1 LKTIACISLLVFSSV
16 FAICPLLVSEDS
28 PIRGELLVY
37 VGTARYT
44 GQTSKSIFAF
54 RLNPATGQLRTLGI
68 AAEADNPGFLAVHPN
83 QRFLYAVNETGDQE
97 AKTGGSVTAFSIDP
111 ATGKLKPLNTVPT
124 QGAHPCYVAVDKTG
138 KYVVVANYYGG
149 TVESFPVRSGGEL
162 GESTSVVKHSGS
174 SVNKERQEAPHPHG
188 LRLSSDNRFVLA
200 ADLGIDKLMIHHFS
214 STDGSLTPNN
224 PPSAEVSPGAGPRHV
239 AFSRNGKFVY
249 VVNELNSSVSAFPWD
264 VTGSTLHP
272 IQTISTL
279 PKEFKGENNGAE
291 IEVSPSG
298 FLYVSN
304 RGHNSIAIFSAD
316 EAKGTLTP
324 IAHVP
329 TQGKTPRNFGIDPS
343 GSYLIVANQD
353 SQNLVV
359 FRIDGKTGRLAPAGQ
374 ALKVTSP
381 PVCVAFAR

>member
-1 LKTIACISLLVFSSV
+1 MKTISWISLLVFSSV
-16 FAICPLLVSEDS
+16 VAICLLLATEDS
-28 PIRGELLVY
+28 SVPGGLLVY

-54 RLNPATGQLRTLGI
+54 RLNPATAQLRALGV

-83 QRFLYAVNETGDQE
+83 QRFLYAVNETGNQE
-97 AKTGGSVTAFSIDP
+97 AKDGGSVTAFSMDS
-111 ATGKLKPLNTVPT
+111 ATGKLKLLNKVPT
-124 QGAHPCYVAVDKTG
+124 HGAHPCYVAVDKTG
-138 KYVVVANYYGG
+138 RYVVVANYYGG
-149 TVESFPVRSGGEL
+149 TVESFPVRNGGQL
-162 GESTSVVKHSGS
+162 GEASSVVKHSGS

-188 LRLSSDNRFVLA
+188 LRLSPDNRFVVA

-224 PPSAEVSPGAGPRHV
+224 PPSVELSPGAGPRHV

-264 VTGSTLHP
+264 VTRATVRP
-272 IQTISTL
+272 IQTISTR
-279 PKEFKGENNGAE
+279 PREFKGENSGAE

-304 RGHNSIAIFSAD
+304 RGHDSIAIFSVD
-316 EAKGTLTP
+316 EAKGTLAP

-374 ALKVTSP
+374 ALKVTSL